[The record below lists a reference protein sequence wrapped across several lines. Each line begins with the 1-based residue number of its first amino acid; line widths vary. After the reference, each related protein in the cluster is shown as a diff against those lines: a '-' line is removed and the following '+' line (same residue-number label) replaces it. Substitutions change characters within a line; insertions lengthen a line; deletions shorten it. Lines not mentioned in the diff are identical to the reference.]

1 MSRKSKSTFTLAI
14 LGLLFLP
21 VTPSFAHAQVTSTSP
36 IRDAVLSE
44 VPAEVM
50 IEFDGDLTVI
60 EDLSINILKVFN
72 QSGVQIDDGKTFV
85 GGARL
90 TVGIEDRTGT
100 GIFRVVYRVV
110 SEDGHPVEGEFKFSV
125 LASQT
130 NSPSKRASVAPT
142 AASPEPSVEEI
153 ISISQELKHHESFF
167 SHHWIHFIEFAVV
180 ALLIFIWWLVERR
193 RLD

>member
-50 IEFDGDLTVI
+50 IEFDGNLTVI
-60 EDLSINILKVFN
+60 EDLNINVLKVFN
-72 QSGVQIDDGKTFV
+72 SAGNQIDDGNTLV

-90 TVGIEDRTGT
+90 TVGITDRTGT
-100 GIFRVVYRVV
+100 GTFHVTYRVV
-110 SEDGHPVEGEFKFSV
+110 SEDGHPVEDEFRFSV
-125 LASQT
+125 LASPT

-153 ISISQELKHHESFF
+153 IAISQELKHHESFF